1 MFSGDGLVSSK
12 PFTGMSHTMRRLKV
26 HGRLDTE
33 CVGQFPSRPLTS
45 FPGVILENRRAAH
58 HLNERHN
65 VMKIICGTDFSVHAN
80 EAALAAATLAARLEE
95 TLTLVHVLDPSRYS
109 NPSKDLM
116 DHLRD
121 NRQKKLDPLVER
133 IKRRA
138 ARVEAHV
145 VEGIPAT
152 KLTELATATD
162 ARLLVVSANGQ
173 IAPTKWFVGSMADQA
188 VQGSTIPV
196 MVMRDPR
203 GLKEWAYDKRP
214 LRVLVGYDY
223 SASAEAALRWAASLR
238 QIAPCEITVVYVA
251 SAAKERTRLG
261 IAPPMSPIYYPSG
274 IKQFLARELKQKC
287 DSVFGEDGAKVRVL
301 ADWGRPDS
309 HLIEV
314 AGDDRTDL
322 LVVGTSQRRG
332 LARLGSISRAVLH
345 YAHLNVACVPAAEV
359 ERSAPVE
366 HPQFNRV
373 LVPIDFTDS
382 AEQAIPLAYASVRSG
397 GEVRLVHVVA
407 PTQPNE
413 IPTARNGSGPAE
425 SQEFSA
431 RLEALIPKAATNRGI
446 TTQREVVEHREP
458 AAAICAAADRFDADL
473 ICMGSRG
480 RSHFKEAFFGSV
492 SQEVMAQSDR
502 AVLVLR
508 GTERRRSVEVMQQEP
523 IECGV

>member
-1 MFSGDGLVSSK
+1 
-12 PFTGMSHTMRRLKV
+12 
-26 HGRLDTE
+26 
-33 CVGQFPSRPLTS
+33 
-45 FPGVILENRRAAH
+45 
-58 HLNERHN
+58 
-65 VMKIICGTDFSVHAN
+65 MKIICGTDFSVHAN
-80 EAALAAATLAARLEE
+80 EAALTAATLAARLGE
-95 TLTLVHVLDPSRYS
+95 TLTLVNVLDPSRYS

-116 DHLRD
+116 DQLRD

-133 IKRRA
+133 VKRRA
-138 ARVEAHV
+138 ARVEARV

-152 KLTELATATD
+152 KLAELASATE

-196 MVMRDPR
+196 LVVRDSR
-203 GLKEWAYDKRP
+203 GLNDWAYDKRP

-251 SAAKERTRLG
+251 SAVKERTRLG

-287 DSVFGEDGAKVRVL
+287 DSVFGEDGAKVSVL

-314 AGDDRTDL
+314 AGENRADL

-332 LARLGSISRAVLH
+332 LARMGSISRAVLH
-345 YAHLNVACVPAAEV
+345 YAHMNVACVPTPEV
-359 ERSAPVE
+359 ECSAPVG
-366 HPQFNRV
+366 HPQFSRV
-373 LVPIDFTDS
+373 LVPVDFTDS
-382 AEQAIPLAYASVRSG
+382 AEQAVAIAYASVRNG
-397 GEVRLVHVVA
+397 GEVRLIHVM
-407 PTQPNE
+407 PPMKNDG
-413 IPTARNGSGPAE
+413 NGTRSRAGHGAAKI
-425 SQEFSA
+425 QELST
-431 RLEALIPKAATNRGI
+431 RLEALIPKAAASRGI
-446 TTQREVVEHREP
+446 TTQREVVEHRDP

-473 ICMGSRG
+473 ICMRSRG
-480 RSHFKEAFFGSV
+480 RSHFMETVCGSV
-492 SQEVMAQSDR
+492 SRDVMTQSER

-508 GTERRRSVEVMQQEP
+508 GNERRQCAEAMEHEP
-523 IECGV
+523 IKCGA

>member
-1 MFSGDGLVSSK
+1 MVR
-12 PFTGMSHTMRRLKV
+12 SHTKRGCSNT
-26 HGRLDTE
+26 GR
-33 CVGQFPSRPLTS
+33 VSRFNHAPSLC
-45 FPGVILENRRAAH
+45 FCARARKLGNGANS
-58 HLNERHN
+58 NERQTH
-65 VMKIICGTDFSVHAN
+65 MKIICGTDFSVHAN
-80 EAALAAATLAARLEE
+80 EAALTAATLAARLGE

-116 DHLRD
+116 AHLRD

-133 IKRRA
+133 VKRRA
-138 ARVEAHV
+138 ARVEAHL
-145 VEGIPAT
+145 VEGTPAT
-152 KLTELATATD
+152 KLAELATATD

-196 MVMRDPR
+196 LVMRDSR
-203 GLKEWAYDKRP
+203 GLQEWAYDKRP

-223 SASAEAALRWAASLR
+223 SANAEAALRWAASLR
-238 QIAPCEITVVYVA
+238 KIAPCEITVVYVA
-251 SAAKERTRLG
+251 SAVKERTRLG

-274 IKQFLARELKQKC
+274 IKQFLAKELKQKC

-314 AGDDRTDL
+314 AGDNRADL

-332 LARLGSISRAVLH
+332 LARLGSVSRAVLH
-345 YAHLNVACVPAAEV
+345 YAHMNVACVPAADV
-359 ERSAPVE
+359 NRSAPVE

-382 AEQAIPLAYASVRSG
+382 AEQAIPLAYASVRNG
-397 GEVRLVHVVA
+397 GEVRLIHVVA
-407 PTQPNE
+407 PTSQNG
-413 IPTARNGSGPAE
+413 TATPSSGNGQVDG
-425 SQEFSA
+425 QELSA
-431 RLEALIPKAATNRGI
+431 RLKALIPKTATSREI
-446 TTQREVVEHREP
+446 TTQREVVEHHEP
-458 AAAICAAADRFDADL
+458 AVAISQAADRFGAEL

-480 RSHFKEAFFGSV
+480 RSNFKETIFGSV
-492 SQEVMAQSDR
+492 SQEVLAQSKC

-508 GTERRRSVEVMQQEP
+508 DNERTQCAEVTKNEP
-523 IECGV
+523 IECGA